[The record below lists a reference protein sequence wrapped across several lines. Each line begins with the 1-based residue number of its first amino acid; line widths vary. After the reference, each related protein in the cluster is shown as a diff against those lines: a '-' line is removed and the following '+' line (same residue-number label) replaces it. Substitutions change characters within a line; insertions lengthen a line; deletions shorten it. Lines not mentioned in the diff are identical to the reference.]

1 MSNWPIGL
9 STGCF
14 YQSSLLE
21 CLEIIRSNGFSMI
34 EVVFSPAHLNYR
46 NIPAVR
52 EASRRV
58 ETLGM
63 EVYSFHAPFAPEID
77 ISSPSLARRE
87 SSLDE
92 IYRAIEAAAIL
103 GVHYLVIHPGPEDT
117 EVPSRKDR
125 IERLENVVSILN
137 RVVQRCREAGIG
149 CILENKLP
157 HLLFGN
163 INDILWILSSLE
175 STHPGACLDTGHAA
189 LSGDLSQLVIK
200 LGPYVRMLHAH
211 DNRGQADEHSP
222 PGDGSINWGLLLREL
237 ITVHF
242 HGVLILELASQS
254 DASLTM
260 AGARRGRSFLR
271 NLSRRLALEAL
282 FRINGHH

>member
-14 YQSSLLE
+14 YQRNLLS
-21 CLEIIRSNGFSMI
+21 CLEMIRSSGFSMI
-34 EVVFSPAHLNYR
+34 EVVFSPSHLNYR
-46 NIPAVR
+46 NVPAVR
-52 EASRRV
+52 EAANLV
-58 ETLGM
+58 EALGM

-77 ISSPSLARRE
+77 ISSPNLAKRE

-92 IYRAIEAAAIL
+92 IFRAVEAAAIL

-117 EVPSRKDR
+117 EVSNLKDR
-125 IERLENVVSILN
+125 LERLENVVSILN
-137 RVVQRCREAGIG
+137 RVERRCREAGIG

-163 INDILWILSSLE
+163 INDILWIMSALE
-175 STHPGACLDTGHAA
+175 NPQPGVCLDTGHAA

-211 DNRGQADEHSP
+211 DNRGHADEHSP
-222 PGDGSINWGLLLREL
+222 PGEGSINWHALLREL
-237 ITVHF
+237 ITLHF
-242 HGVLILELASQS
+242 HGVMILELASQE
-254 DASLTM
+254 DAEQTM

-271 NLSRRLALEAL
+271 SLSRRMAMEAL
-282 FRINGHH
+282 HKGNHL

>member
-14 YQSSLLE
+14 YQRNLLD
-21 CLEIIRSNGFSMI
+21 CLEVIRSSGFSMI
-34 EVVFSPAHLNYR
+34 EVVFSPSHLNYR
-46 NIPAVR
+46 NLPAVR
-52 EASRRV
+52 EASKRV
-58 ETLGM
+58 EALGM

-77 ISSPSLARRE
+77 ISSPNLARRE

-92 IYRAIEAAAIL
+92 IYRAVEAAAIL

-117 EVPSRKDR
+117 EAADRKDR
-125 IERLENVVSILN
+125 LERLDHVVSILN
-137 RVVQRCREAGIG
+137 RVERRCSEAGIG
-149 CILENKLP
+149 CVLENKLP

-163 INDILWILSSLE
+163 INDILWIMSSLE
-175 STHPGACLDTGHAA
+175 TPQPGACLDTGHAA

-211 DNRGQADEHSP
+211 DNRGHADEHCP
-222 PGDGSINWGLLLREL
+222 PGDGSINWTVLLREL
-237 ITVHF
+237 TALHF
-242 HGVLILELASQS
+242 HGVFILELASQA
-254 DASLTM
+254 DAELTM

-271 NLSRRLALEAL
+271 NLSRHIAMEAL
-282 FRINGHH
+282 LKANRH